1 MIMESK
7 NDRSQLPFW
16 KSFLQLP
23 FIQGPLLGAGV
34 MTVVTPG
41 LNWTNHVLNGKKM
54 QWRFAMSGS
63 FEYASSAIPSY
74 AVVFMLKKLLQPEH
88 KQVSPLYEF
97 ATSFTAG
104 ALSGLASTPFEGIA
118 QNKQLSELPTSRE
131 TRQRMISYNGY
142 SSLFRGGVSIML
154 REGLWSTVYLTAIPT
169 LARYFQSSGIKK
181 EQAEG
186 LALILTAGS
195 YGFFSTPLYQL
206 RFRKQQGLTEPSSD
220 KSYLHHTKEIWGQNI
235 TGTTVQ
241 RLGFFFKGALP
252 RTVTTTVAGALLYK
266 GHELFQELVKPS
278 KP

>member
-1 MIMESK
+1 MHSRT
-7 NDRSQLPFW
+7 DRTELPTW
-16 KSFLQLP
+16 KKYLQFP

-34 MTVVTPG
+34 MTLVTPG
-41 LNWTNHVLNGKKM
+41 LNWTNHVLNGKTM

-74 AVVFMLKKLLQPEH
+74 AVVFVLKKLMQPEGQ
-88 KQVSPLYEF
+88 QVSPLYEF

-104 ALSGLASTPFEGIA
+104 AFSGLASTPFEGIA
-118 QNKQLSELPTSRE
+118 QNKQLSKLPTSQE
-131 TRQRMISYNGY
+131 TRHRMIMNNGY
-142 SSLFRGGVSIML
+142 NALFQGGFSIML

-169 LARYFQSSGIKK
+169 LARYFKSTGMKR

-186 LALILTAGS
+186 LALVLTAGS

-206 RFRKQQGLTEPSSD
+206 RFRKQQGLTEPVAG
-220 KSYLHHTKEIWGQNI
+220 KSYLEHAKDIWNQPGS
-235 TGTTVQ
+235 GGTVQ

-252 RTVTTTVAGALLYK
+252 RTLTTTIAGALLYK
-266 GHELFQELVKPS
+266 GQEMLQELIKPS

>member
-1 MIMESK
+1 MHSRT
-7 NDRSQLPFW
+7 DRTELPTW
-16 KSFLQLP
+16 KKYLQYP

-34 MTVVTPG
+34 MTLVTPG
-41 LNWTNHVLNGKKM
+41 LNWTNHVLNGKTM

-74 AVVFMLKKLLQPEH
+74 AVVFVLKKLMQPENQ
-88 KQVSPLYEF
+88 QVSPLYEF

-104 ALSGLASTPFEGIA
+104 AFSGLASTPFEGIA
-118 QNKQLSELPTSRE
+118 QNKQLSKLTTSQE
-131 TRQRMISYNGY
+131 TRHRMIMHHGYNA
-142 SSLFRGGVSIML
+142 LFQGGFSIML

-169 LARYFQSSGIKK
+169 LARYFKSTGMKK

-186 LALILTAGS
+186 LALVLTAGS

-206 RFRKQQGLTEPSSD
+206 RFRKQQGLTEPVVG
-220 KSYLHHTKEIWGQNI
+220 KSYLQHAKDIWNQPGN
-235 TGTTVQ
+235 GGTVQ

-252 RTVTTTVAGALLYK
+252 RTLTTTIAGALLYK
-266 GHELFQELVKPS
+266 GQEILQELIKPS

>member
-1 MIMESK
+1 MHSRT
-7 NDRSQLPFW
+7 DRTELPTW
-16 KSFLQLP
+16 KKYLQFP

-34 MTVVTPG
+34 MTLVTPG
-41 LNWTNHVLNGKKM
+41 LNWTNHVLNGKTM

-74 AVVFMLKKLLQPEH
+74 AVVFVLKKLMQPENQ
-88 KQVSPLYEF
+88 QVSPLYEF

-104 ALSGLASTPFEGIA
+104 AFSGLASTPFEGIA
-118 QNKQLSELPTSRE
+118 QNKQLSKLPTSQE
-131 TRQRMISYNGY
+131 TRHRMIRHNGY
-142 SSLFRGGVSIML
+142 NVLFQGGLSIML

-169 LARYFQSSGIKK
+169 LARYFKSTGMKK

-186 LALILTAGS
+186 LALVLTAGS

-206 RFRKQQGLTEPSSD
+206 RFRKQQGLTETVAR
-220 KSYLHHTKEIWGQNI
+220 KSYLQHAKDIWNQPGN
-235 TGTTVQ
+235 GGTVQ

-252 RTVTTTVAGALLYK
+252 RTLTTTIAGALLYK
-266 GHELFQELVKPS
+266 GQEMLQELIKSS